1 MTFAVGSLVR
11 ARGREW
17 VVLPETTKERDMLVL
32 RPLGG
37 TDDEITGIF
46 VGSGP
51 EGKPFEIVESA
62 SFQPPNPT
70 TDLGNHLSC
79 SLLRDAVRLGFRS
92 AAGPFRSLARIAVEP
107 RPYQLVPLLLA
118 LRLDPVRMLIADDVG
133 IGKTVEACLIARE
146 LLDRAEIHRLAVLCP
161 PHLAEQWQRA
171 LHDQFHIDAELVL
184 AGTAARLERNL
195 SGTQSIF
202 ERYPFTVVS
211 TDYIK
216 QEKRRFEF
224 LRTCPEMVIV
234 DEAHTC
240 ADPGGRGAAQQ
251 RFALL
256 REIVKNPARHLLL
269 VTATPHSGKTE
280 SFRSLLGL
288 LDESFLQLPEDL
300 GGEVNRKHREN
311 LAGHFVQRRRGD
323 IKSYLDTVTPFPD
336 RLETE
341 DSYTLRPE
349 YRKLF
354 DKVLAYC
361 REVVREASGDKRRQR
376 VRWWSAVAL
385 LRSISSSPMAAVETL
400 RNRSGVADAETVE
413 QVEET
418 GRRQVLDVD
427 DENAE
432 GLDVVPGAATEEEE
446 TSAER
451 RRLLELAKEA
461 EKLVGKED
469 AKLTRAIEL
478 VQGLI
483 SAGHSPILFCRFI
496 PTAEYVAAALRDKLP
511 KNVNVEAVTGKL
523 PAEEREKRVEELT
536 KHPRRVL
543 VCTDCLS
550 EGINLQHGFDTVFHY
565 DLSWNPTRHEQRE
578 GRVDRYGQEKSTV
591 QTVTFYGRDNPVDG
605 LVLQVLLRKHKS
617 IRNALHI
624 AVPVPMDTEAVEEA
638 IKEAL
643 LLKDARAGQQ
653 LGFEFASP
661 KQKEFELTWN
671 AAVER
676 EKKSRAV
683 FAQHQIM
690 KSVNDEIYAELQEVR
705 HAIGGEADVQR
716 FTRITLQSTGGV
728 VSGSNPY
735 EFHVKECPA
744 ALRDAIGE
752 ENAFKAVFGGH
763 AKDGALLLTR
773 THPIVEGLAA
783 YVLETALD
791 PALGVAAGPARRCGV
806 VRTRDV
812 QIRTTVLLARMRFH
826 LVGKDAHGQ
835 ERKLL
840 AEDLAMVAFTNS
852 PENANWLSPDEVE
865 PLLAAEPHANI
876 APELARDHLQK
887 VLDGWQVIDA
897 HLMSVATKRGK
908 SLLDAHKRV
917 RKVVRGGHHTTN
929 VEVGDA
935 VDVIG
940 FYVYLPVGFGAKGA
954 EGDPKPQALDQGGAA

>member
-1 MTFAVGSLVR
+1 MNFAVGSLVR

-17 VVLPETTKERDMLVL
+17 VVLPETTKEQNTLVL

-46 VGSGP
+46 VGPGP
-51 EGKPFEIVESA
+51 DGKPFELVESA
-62 SFQPPNPT
+62 SFQRPNPA

-118 LRLDPVRMLIADDVG
+118 LKLDPVRMLIADDVG

-146 LLDRAEIHRLAVLCP
+146 LLDRGEIHRLAVLCP

-171 LHDQFHIDAELVL
+171 LRDQFHIDAELVL

-195 SGTQSIF
+195 TGVQSIF
-202 ERYPFTVVS
+202 ERHPFTVVS

-224 LRTCPEMVIV
+224 LRTCPELVIV

-251 RFALL
+251 RFTLL
-256 REIVKNPARHLLL
+256 KEIVKDKARHLLL
-269 VTATPHSGKTE
+269 VTATPHSGKSE

-288 LDESFLQLPEDL
+288 LDESLLQLPEDL
-300 GGEVNRKHREN
+300 GGEVHRKDRER
-311 LAGHFVQRRRGD
+311 LATHFVQRRRGD
-323 IKSYLDTVTPFPD
+323 IKAYQGEKTTFPD

-341 DSYTLRPE
+341 DTYALRPE

-361 REVVREASGDKRRQR
+361 REIVREASTDKKRQR

-385 LRSISSSPMAAVETL
+385 LRSVSSSPKAAVATL
-400 RNRSGVADAETVE
+400 RTRSGVADAETVE
-413 QVEET
+413 QIEET

-446 TSAER
+446 SSAER
-451 RRLLELAKEA
+451 RKLLELAKEA

-478 VQGLI
+478 VQGLL
-483 SAGHSPILFCRFI
+483 SSGHTPILFCRFI
-496 PTAEYVAAALRDKLP
+496 PTAEYVAEALRDKLP
-511 KNVNVEAVTGKL
+511 KDVKVEAVTGKL
-523 PAEEREKRVEELT
+523 PAEERENRVDELT

-578 GRVDRYGQEKSTV
+578 GRVDRYGQEKPTV

-605 LVLQVLLRKHKS
+605 LVLEVLLRKHKS
-617 IRNALHI
+617 IRNLLSI
-624 AVPVPMDTEAVEEA
+624 AVPVPMDSDAVEEA
-638 IKEAL
+638 IKEGL
-643 LLKDARAGQQ
+643 LLRDTRTGQQ
-653 LGFEFASP
+653 TKFEFASP
-661 KQKEFELTWN
+661 KQKEFDLTWN

-676 EKKSRAV
+676 EKKSRAL

-690 KSVNDEIYAELQEVR
+690 KSVDEEIFTELQEVR
-705 HAIGGEADVQR
+705 QAIGGEADVKR
-716 FTRITLQSTGGV
+716 FTLTTLQSTRGI
-728 VSGSNPY
+728 VSGTSPY
-735 EFHVKECPA
+735 DVQVKECPA

-752 ENAFKAVFGGH
+752 ESSFKAVFSGH
-763 AKDGALLLTR
+763 AKDGATLLTR

-791 PALGVAAGPARRCGV
+791 PALDASAGPARRCGV
-806 VRTRDV
+806 VRTQDV
-812 QIRTTVLLARMRFH
+812 KIRTTVLLVRMRFH
-826 LVGKDAHGQ
+826 LLGKNNEGHEQ
-835 ERKLL
+835 KLL
-840 AEDLAMVAFTNS
+840 AEDLTLVGFTGS
-852 PENANWLSPDEVE
+852 PTEAEWLPLEQIE

-876 APELARDHLQK
+876 APEIARDHLQK
-887 VLDGWQVIDA
+887 VLDEWESLNP
-897 HLMSVATKRGK
+897 HLQDVAKKRGK
-908 SLLDAHKRV
+908 ALLEAHKRV
-917 RKVVRGGHHTTN
+917 RKVVKGGHQTTR
-929 VEVGDA
+929 VEVGGA
-935 VDVIG
+935 VDILG
-940 FYVYLPVGFGAKGA
+940 FFVYLPVGGAS
-954 EGDPKPQALDQGGAA
+954 

>member
-17 VVLPETTKERDMLVL
+17 VVQPETTKERDLLVL

-46 VGSGP
+46 VGPGP
-51 EGKPFEIVESA
+51 DGKPFEVVESA
-62 SFQPPNPT
+62 SFAPPNPAS
-70 TDLGNHLSC
+70 DLGSHLSC

-146 LLDRAEIHRLAVLCP
+146 LFDRGEIHRLAVLCP
-161 PHLAEQWQRA
+161 PHLAEQWQKA
-171 LHDQFHIDAELVL
+171 LREQFHFDDATLVL
-184 AGTAARLERNL
+184 SGTAARLERNL

-202 ERYPFTVVS
+202 ERYPITVVS

-216 QEKRRFEF
+216 QERRRFEF
-224 LRTCPEMVIV
+224 LRTCPELVIV

-240 ADPGGRGAAQQ
+240 ADPGGRSAAQQ

-256 REIVKNPARHLLL
+256 REIIKNPARHLLL

-288 LDESFLQLPEDL
+288 LDETFLDLPEDL
-300 GGEVNRKHREN
+300 GGDVNRKHREK
-311 LAGHFVQRRRGD
+311 LAAHFVQRRRGD

-341 DSYTLRPE
+341 DTYTLRSD
-349 YRKLF
+349 YRKFF
-354 DKVLAYC
+354 DKVLTYC
-361 REVVREASGDKRRQR
+361 REIVHEASGDKRRQR
-376 VRWWSAVAL
+376 VRWWSALAL
-385 LRSISSSPMAAVETL
+385 LRSIASSPPAAAETL

-432 GLDVVPGAATEEEE
+432 GLDVVPGAATEEGE

-451 RRLLELAKEA
+451 RKLLELAKEA

-469 AKLTRAIEL
+469 AKLTRTIEL
-478 VQGLI
+478 VQGLLA
-483 SAGHSPILFCRFI
+483 SGHTPILFCRFI
-496 PTAEYVAAALRDKLP
+496 PTADYVAGALRDKLP
-511 KNVNVEAVTGKL
+511 KDVKVESVTGKL

-617 IRNALHI
+617 IRNTLHI

-638 IKEAL
+638 IKEGL
-643 LLKDARAGQQ
+643 LLKDARAGKQ
-653 LGFEFASP
+653 LGFEFYGP

-690 KSVNDEIYAELQEVR
+690 KAVNDDIYAELQEVR
-705 HAIGGEADVQR
+705 RAIGGETDVQR
-716 FTRITLQSTGGV
+716 FTLAALKSTGGMV
-728 VSGSNPY
+728 TGTSPFELRVN
-735 EFHVKECPA
+735 ECPA
-744 ALRDAIGE
+744 ALRDAI
-752 ENAFKAVFGGH
+752 ATDTSFKAVFGGH

-773 THPIVEGLAA
+773 THPVVEGLAA

-791 PALGVAAGPARRCGV
+791 PALGSAAGPARRCGV
-806 VRTRDV
+806 IKTRDV
-812 QIRTTVLLARMRFH
+812 DKRTTLLLVRLRFH
-826 LVGKDAHGQ
+826 LLGKDAAGAEQ
-835 ERKLL
+835 KLL
-840 AEDLAMVAFTNS
+840 AEDLVVLGFTGS
-852 PENANWLSPDEVE
+852 PEHAEWLSPERVD
-865 PLLAAEPHANI
+865 PLLAAEPHENI
-876 APELARDHLQK
+876 ADDLKRPLLQA
-887 VLDGWQVIDA
+887 VLDGWESLQP
-897 HLMSVATKRGK
+897 HLRDEAKKRGQA
-908 SLLDAHKRV
+908 LLEAHKRV
-917 RKVVRGGHHTTN
+917 RKVVRGGHQTTR
-929 VEVGDA
+929 
-935 VDVIG
+935 VDLSGAMDVLG
-940 FYVYLPVGFGAKGA
+940 FFVYLPAGSK
-954 EGDPKPQALDQGGAA
+954 GGAA